1 MDLDERIARRRRSDT
16 EPRLVL
22 DYDALTP
29 VSHAPEP
36 IGRGT
41 TLERLLDHLDPALD
55 GRLPGNAYVYGPKGA
70 GKSAVVSALFGRLVT
85 IGARSRRTIPTTTRG
100 TPWSG
105 VEYAYVDARRA
116 KSDFALSHALLDAL
130 VDERV
135 PDQGLGTDRL
145 RDRLRSRL
153 AEADRRVVVAIDHL
167 GEPETRELAD
177 VAALFE
183 PLSDSI
189 AWLAVGR
196 TKPDDLSVA
205 PGRAIELSA
214 YRNHALTDVLT
225 ARCSRGLARHG
236 LSHERIRRVAEWA
249 EGDAHDGLAAVFGAA
264 DRATTAGREA
274 VTDDD
279 LDAGIDD
286 VLRPGVSAGGVFAPP
301 PTGGVGPPPPRHPA
315 HPGPRSVRSA
325 ATAIAAGDRVDLSEA
340 TVTRILYELAEAG
353 IARRV
358 TQERTGQ
365 GRPPSRLE
373 LRFPTRVFRRLFALG
388 VD

>member
-249 EGDAHDGLAAVFGAA
+249 GGDAHDGLAAVFGAA

-286 VLRPGVSAGGVFAPP
+286 VPRPGVSLGRVFALPP
-301 PTGGVGPPPPRHPA
+301 NRREVLAALLDLDDDRR
-315 HPGPRSVRSA
+315 RSVRSA